1 MKGSVLKLIAGDRI
15 LSLKHP
21 AIMGILNVTPDSFSD
36 GGQFHGLDQALHH
49 AESMIEA
56 GADII
61 DVGGESTRPNAE
73 EVSEQLELD
82 RILPVIEAINSRFDT
97 VISLDTS
104 KPAVMREGAA
114 AGVGILNDVRALQEP
129 GALEVAVS
137 TGLPVCLMHMQ
148 GQPRSMQHSPEY
160 KDVVAEVTQFLVNRR
175 QVCINA
181 GIDASQI
188 VLDPGFGFGKNLT
201 HNLTLLRGLEVLC
214 AEAPVLIGLSR
225 KRMFGQILRCDSAS
239 RVVASVTAALL
250 CVQRGASI
258 VRVHDVQETAQALEV
273 YRAVNSCEKLAVQE

>member
-1 MKGSVLKLIAGDRI
+1 MLQLKNGNRA
-15 LSLKHP
+15 LSLNVP

-36 GGQFHGLDQALHH
+36 GGQFNGIDQALHH

-61 DVGGESTRPNAE
+61 DIGGESTRPGAAD
-73 EVSEQLELD
+73 VSEQMELD
-82 RILPVIEAINSRFDT
+82 RILPVVEAINSRFDT
-97 VISLDTS
+97 IISIDTS
-104 KPAVMREGAA
+104 KPVVMREGAA

-129 GALEVAVS
+129 GAVEVAVA

-148 GQPRSMQHSPEY
+148 GQPRSMQQAPTY
-160 KDVVAEVTQFLVNRR
+160 TDVVAQVTQFLMDRR
-175 QVCINA
+175 QICIDA

-188 VLDPGFGFGKNLT
+188 ILDPGFGFGKNLS
-201 HNLTLLRGLEVLC
+201 HNLLLLKELRSLC

-225 KRMFGQILRCDSAS
+225 KRMFAEILGSDSVS

-250 CVQRGASI
+250 CVQNGASI
-258 VRVHDVQETAQALEV
+258 VRVHDVLETAQALEV
-273 YRAVNSCEKLAVQE
+273 YRAVNGQ

>member
-1 MKGSVLKLIAGDRI
+1 VLQLKIGDQT

-36 GGQFHGLDQALHH
+36 AGLFHGLDQALTH

-61 DVGGESTRPNAE
+61 DVGGESTRPGAAD
-73 EVSEQLELD
+73 VSEQLELD

-114 AGVGILNDVRALQEP
+114 AGVGMLNDIRALQEP
-129 GALEVAVS
+129 GALEVAAA
-137 TGLPVCLMHMQ
+137 TRLPVCLMHMQ
-148 GQPRSMQHSPEY
+148 GQPRSMQQSPQY
-160 KDVVAEVTQFLVNRR
+160 TDVVAEVTQFLMDRR
-175 QVCINA
+175 QICINA

-188 VLDPGFGFGKNLT
+188 VLDPGFGFGKNLS

-225 KRMFGQILRCDSAS
+225 KRMFGQILGSDSIS

-273 YRAVNSCEKLAVQE
+273 YRAVSSCEKIAAQE

>member
-1 MKGSVLKLIAGDRI
+1 MLQLRKGDQI

-36 GGQFHGLDQALHH
+36 AGLFHGLDQALRH
-49 AESMIEA
+49 AASMIEA

-61 DVGGESTRPNAE
+61 DVGGESTRPGASD
-73 EVSEQLELD
+73 VSEQLELD

-97 VISLDTS
+97 FISLDTS

-114 AGVGILNDVRALQEP
+114 AGVAMLNDIRALQEP
-129 GALEVAVS
+129 GALEIAAA
-137 TGLPVCLMHMQ
+137 TRLPVCLMHMQ
-148 GQPRSMQHSPEY
+148 GQPRSMQQSPKY
-160 KDVVAEVTQFLVNRR
+160 TDVVAEVSHFLMDRR
-175 QVCINA
+175 KICINA

-188 VLDPGFGFGKNLT
+188 VLDPGFGFGKNLS

-225 KRMFGQILRCDSAS
+225 KRMFGQILGSDSVS

-273 YRAVNSCEKLAVQE
+273 YRAVSSCEDIAVQE